1 MLNNQS
7 EIAIIGGGVVG
18 LSVAI
23 GLLQSG
29 HKVIVCDGEDSDARA
44 SFGNFGL
51 VWGQG
56 KGWNFAPYAKLTVDA
71 IAAWED
77 FSKNL
82 KNKMKIY

>member
-29 HKVIVCDGEDSDARA
+29 HKVIVCDGEDTQVS
-44 SFGNFGL
+44 
-51 VWGQG
+51 GQFDS
-56 KGWNFAPYAKLTVDA
+56 KAPRLETLR
-71 IAAWED
+71 
-77 FSKNL
+77 L
-82 KNKMKIY
+82 KK